1 MIDWV
6 TSDLN
11 RYEREQALWE
21 ANAPICTECGE
32 TIMDD
37 EAYLLNGE
45 IYCEDCVN
53 SARIDVA
60 EYIED
65 LAYEQHQREWEYAQD
80 AKADRGDNEWKER
93 EIVDGKRG

>member
-1 MIDWV
+1 MSYEFHTDWV

-11 RYEREQALWE
+11 RYEREQAMWE
-21 ANAPICTECGE
+21 KYAPICTECGE
-32 TIMDD
+32 PIMDD

-53 SARIDVA
+53 QSRIDVT
-60 EYIED
+60 EYIEGT
-65 LAYEQHQREWEYAQD
+65 AYEQQMREYEYAQD

-93 EIVDGKRG
+93 DR